1 MIGEIVERWTSGGR
15 GLVVC
20 ALVALIAAAPG
31 LALPVLD
38 REEARTAQSTAQML
52 ESGDF
57 ISIDFQDD
65 VRPGQPIGVY
75 WPQAASVAVFS
86 DSEARTIWPYRIP
99 SLIGAVLLAVAC
111 GYGASA
117 FWGSR
122 TGCLAGA
129 GLGATLLAST
139 LGAIAT
145 SDALAAAATAMAMAV
160 LARLYADLPEST
172 RRRRRERVLFWL
184 ALSLAVL
191 CGGWAPAGIAL
202 LTALGL
208 FAADRRARWA
218 RNIGWAWGLI
228 LMAAVVGPW
237 AIAITVET
245 DGAYWAGPAQ
255 GDSMSLVVRLVA
267 AVFASFPLIA
277 LLPSAAVF
285 ARRHRLEPGDRFA
298 LAWVV
303 AGLLLFIAR
312 PGANLGDALLFYP
325 PMAWLAA
332 AAWGREAGPISRWV
346 GAALAAVG
354 AMGLAVAVIF
364 LLKTYG
370 DPDDAASGAL
380 TIIALAVAG
389 SACAFAVIRRQLAP
403 LLVAAALS
411 IVGQGILVG
420 DLLPRLDLL
429 WPSQRVVAALQA
441 HNLDPTDGIV
451 QGPVTVAGY
460 DEPSLVF
467 ALGAETEF
475 ADARAAARAI
485 NEGRPA
491 IVEKRDQAEFTELL
505 SRFALKAQ
513 PVATVNGLDY
523 SENRPV
529 TLTIWR
535 KTP

>member
-1 MIGEIVERWTSGGR
+1 MFGEIVERWTSGGR
-15 GLVVC
+15 GLVVA
-20 ALVALIAAAPG
+20 ALVALIACAPG

-65 VRPGQPIGVY
+65 IRPGQPIGVY
-75 WPQAASVAVFS
+75 WPQAASVAALS
-86 DSEARTIWPYRIP
+86 DSEARHIWPYRIP
-99 SLIGAVLLAVAC
+99 SVIGAMLLAVAC

-129 GLGATLLAST
+129 GLGATLLAAT
-139 LGAIAT
+139 LGSIAT
-145 SDALAAAATAMAMAV
+145 ADALAAAATATAMAV
-160 LARLYADLPEST
+160 LARLYADLPESN
-172 RRRRRERVLFWL
+172 RRRGRERVLFWT
-184 ALSLAVL
+184 ALSVAAL

-208 FAADRRARWA
+208 FLADRRARWA

-228 LMAAVVGPW
+228 LMAAVIGPW
-237 AIAITVET
+237 AIAVTVET
-245 DGAYWAGPAQ
+245 DGAFWGGPHQ
-255 GDSMSLVVRLVA
+255 VDSMSLAVRLVA
-267 AVFASFPLIA
+267 ALFASFPLIG

-285 ARRHRLEPGDRFA
+285 ARRHRLEPGVRFA
-298 LAWVV
+298 LAWLAAGFVLFVV
-303 AGLLLFIAR
+303 R
-312 PGANLGDALLFYP
+312 PSANLGDALLFYP

-332 AAWGREAGPISRWV
+332 AAWGRETGPITRWL
-346 GAALAAVG
+346 GAGLAGAGAFGLAA
-354 AMGLAVAVIF
+354 AVIF
-364 LLKTYG
+364 LLRTYG
-370 DPDDAASGAL
+370 DADDAARGSL
-380 TIIALAVAG
+380 TIVALSVAG
-389 SACAFAVIRRQLAP
+389 AACAFAVERRSLAP
-403 LLVAAALS
+403 LLAAAALS
-411 IVGQGILVG
+411 IVGQGVLVG
-420 DLLPRLDLL
+420 ALLPRLDLL
-429 WPSQRVVAALQA
+429 WPSQRVVAALQS
-441 HNLDPTDGIV
+441 HDLDPTDGIV

-491 IVEKRDQAEFTELL
+491 IVEASDHAEFAELL
-505 SRFALKAQ
+505 ARFDLHAEA
-513 PVATVNGLDY
+513 VATVKGLDY

-535 KTP
+535 KAP